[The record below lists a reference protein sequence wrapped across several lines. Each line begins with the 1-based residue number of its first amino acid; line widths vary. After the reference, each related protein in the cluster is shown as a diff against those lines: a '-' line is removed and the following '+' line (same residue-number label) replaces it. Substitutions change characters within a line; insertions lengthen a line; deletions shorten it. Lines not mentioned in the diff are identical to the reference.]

1 MFDIL
6 LSPDA
11 WASLATLTVLEVVLG
26 VDNLIFLSIVAGRL
40 PKPQQKLGRRL
51 GLLAAVVTRLG
62 LLASAA
68 WVVTLTDPIFVAK
81 DFSLTFAVS
90 WRDLLLIS
98 GGLFLLAKSTL
109 EIHETVEGEEEE
121 ECTVKAV
128 SKNMLAMVVLQ
139 IAVIDIVFSFD
150 SVMTAVGMSDHFEI
164 MATAVIIAVIVMIF
178 AAEPV
183 SAFVEAHPT
192 VKMLALSFLIL
203 IGVSLIA
210 DGLHFHIP
218 KGYLYFAVAFSV
230 GVEALNLWA
239 SNRRA
244 ARSRNGGQGK

>member
-6 LSPDA
+6 LTPGA
-11 WASLATLTVLEVVLG
+11 WASLATLTVLEIVLG

-68 WVVTLTDPIFVAK
+68 WVVTLTDPIFVLE
-81 DFSLTFAVS
+81 DFSVS
-90 WRDLLLIS
+90 WRDLLLIG

-109 EIHETVEGEEEE
+109 EIHESVEGEMEE
-121 ECTVKAV
+121 ECEVKAV
-128 SKNMLAMVVLQ
+128 ANNMLAMVVLQ

-150 SVMTAVGMSDHFEI
+150 SVMTAVGMSDHFEV
-164 MATAVIIAVIVMIF
+164 MATAVVIAVIVMIF

-183 SAFVEAHPT
+183 SAFVEEHPT

-239 SNRRA
+239 SRRRA
-244 ARSRNGGQGK
+244 ERVGTPKR

>member
-6 LSPDA
+6 LTPGA
-11 WASLATLTVLEVVLG
+11 WASLATLTVLEIVLG

-40 PKPQQKLGRRL
+40 PASQQKLGRRL

-68 WVVTLTDPIFVAK
+68 WVVTLTDPIFVLE
-81 DFSLTFAVS
+81 DFSVS
-90 WRDLLLIS
+90 WRDLLLLG

-109 EIHETVEGEEEE
+109 EIHESVEGEEEE
-121 ECTVKAV
+121 VCGPAKVAKSA
-128 SKNMLAMVVLQ
+128 LAMVVLQ

-150 SVMTAVGMSDHFEI
+150 SVMTAVGMSDHFEV
-164 MATAVIIAVIVMIF
+164 MATAVVIAVIVMIF

-183 SAFVEAHPT
+183 SAFVEEHPT

-239 SNRRA
+239 SRRRA
-244 ARSRNGGQGK
+244 EKTASRE

>member
-6 LSPDA
+6 LTPGA

-26 VDNLIFLSIVAGRL
+26 VDNLIFLSIIAGRL
-40 PKPQQKLGRRL
+40 PKSQQKLGRRL

-68 WVVTLTDPIFVAK
+68 WVVTLTDPVFTLE
-81 DFSLTFAVS
+81 DFYVS
-90 WRDLLLIS
+90 WRDLLLMG

-109 EIHETVEGEEEE
+109 EIHESVEGEEEVQ
-121 ECTVKAV
+121 CGPVKVAK
-128 SKNMLAMVVLQ
+128 SALAMVVLQ
-139 IAVIDIVFSFD
+139 IAIIDIVFSFD

-164 MATAVIIAVIVMIF
+164 MATAVVIAVIVMIF

-183 SAFVEAHPT
+183 SAFVEKHPT

-239 SNRRA
+239 SRRRAERA
-244 ARSRNGGQGK
+244 ARKE

>member
-40 PKPQQKLGRRL
+40 PEHQQKLGRRL
-51 GLLAAVVTRLG
+51 GLIAAVVTRLG

-68 WVVTLTDPIFVAK
+68 WVVTLTDPVFAVE
-81 DFSLTFAVS
+81 DFAVS
-90 WRDLLLIS
+90 WRDLLLLG

-109 EIHETVEGEEEE
+109 EIHESVEGDPEEDLGVAK
-121 ECTVKAV
+121 TTK
-128 SKNMLAMVVLQ
+128 SMLAMVVLQ

-164 MATAVIIAVIVMIF
+164 MATAVVIAVIVMIF

-239 SNRRA
+239 SRRRA
-244 ARSRNGGQGK
+244 ARAGEAPER

>member
-6 LSPDA
+6 LTPDA

-40 PKPQQKLGRRL
+40 PTHQQKLGRRL
-51 GLLAAVVTRLG
+51 GLIAAVVTRLG

-68 WVVTLTDPIFVAK
+68 WVVTLTDPVFVLE
-81 DFSLTFAVS
+81 DFAVS
-90 WRDLLLIS
+90 WRDLLLLA
-98 GGLFLLAKSTL
+98 GGLFLLTKSTL
-109 EIHETVEGEEEE
+109 EIHESVEGDAEKDLGAA
-121 ECTVKAV
+121 KATK
-128 SKNMLAMVVLQ
+128 SMLAMVVLQ

-164 MATAVIIAVIVMIF
+164 MATAVVIAVIVMIF

-183 SAFVEAHPT
+183 SAFVEEHPT

-239 SNRRA
+239 SRRRA
-244 ARSRNGGQGK
+244 VKAPESAGVREKS